1 MILAWSE
8 IPTAAETIRISE
20 VSHIHGVSF
29 DPATPGSILV
39 ATHNGLFRASPDG
52 EVQQVSTNAD
62 DYMGFSFSPDPGN
75 AGRLLA
81 SGHPGQGGSLGVIAS
96 TDGGVTWSSLAE
108 GASGPVDFHAMTIS
122 RADPNV
128 IYGLFHGIQM
138 SRDGG
143 LTWTMAGPGP
153 EQVIDLAA
161 SASAPDTLYA
171 ATAAGLMRSVDAA
184 KSWVLAGPSGVP
196 TTMAETTADG
206 SLYAFFAG
214 AGLFR
219 LPVDGTWIELSA
231 SFGSHYVLHLAAD
244 PDDAAHLV
252 AVTEESAVLES
263 RDGGETW
270 ERFGK

>member
-62 DYMGFSFSPDPGN
+62 DYMGFSPDPGN